1 MMLKNFMPWIG
12 HPKRGAMF
20 FSVTIAL
27 LTLLI
32 ISGCAVDGNRA
43 PINREITPPAAPQIS
58 AADELIAELMR
69 LQAMPAAEL
78 ISIRDAARD
87 AFERDPAP
95 FRRTRYMLALHASP
109 ASAADDERLLMLV
122 EPIVAAAPTST
133 NGTNAATTAL
143 AITIQQAALSR
154 KRLREEIIAT
164 RTRAA
169 NAANKPRDDREPEIR
184 ALKIKIE
191 DLEKQL
197 AALKSIERSVTR
209 R

>member
-1 MMLKNFMPWIG
+1 MMLKNFMRCFG
-12 HPKRGAMF
+12 HHRQAVILGCVM
-20 FSVTIAL
+20 VAL
-27 LTLLI
+27 LTMN
-32 ISGCAVDGNRA
+32 GCAIDGNRA
-43 PINREITPPAAPQIS
+43 PINREVATPAAPQIS
-58 AADELIAELMR
+58 AADELMAELMR

-78 ISIRDAARD
+78 VSVRDAARD

-109 ASAADDERLLMLV
+109 ASATDDERLLMLV
-122 EPIVAAAPTST
+122 EPIVAAPLASA
-133 NGTNAATTAL
+133 NASTNAATAAL
-143 AITIQQAALSR
+143 ALTIQQAALSR
-154 KRLREEIIAT
+154 KRLREEIAAT

-169 NAANKPRDDREPEIR
+169 NAANSRRDDREPEIR
-184 ALKIKIE
+184 ALKTKIE